1 VTSRNIDASW
11 FGTLPSTGDS
21 YRAVRRGGK
30 GFEKPGPQRG
40 KGFEKLQPS
49 GGKGFE
55 KVVRKGSLRFEN
67 RQDERP
73 LIHGIVFVTALGP
86 HGSPTPRERWII
98 ALSAHEWPDYNQG

>member
-1 VTSRNIDASW
+1 MRAAALVCDSPLDRTDPNN
-11 FGTLPSTGDS
+11 STIELVYLLLAHGA
-21 YRAVRRGGK
+21 RCAGRHLLRGEG
-30 GFEKPGPQRG
+30 
-40 KGFEKLQPS
+40 
-49 GGKGFE
+49 
-55 KVVRKGSLRFEN
+55 V